1 MDQECIELPMLSSGE
16 RQYLFTLSAYLYH
29 LRNIISVPENAG
41 RVKYHNVCL
50 FLDEIELCFHP
61 EYQRLFVANL
71 LQSLEDYKVTDSV
84 NVNVILTTHS
94 PFVLS
99 DIPQC
104 NILYLEMGKMQGN
117 R

>member
-1 MDQECIELPMLSSGE
+1 M
-16 RQYLFTLSAYLYH
+16 
-29 LRNIISVPENAG
+29 
-41 RVKYHNVCL
+41 
-50 FLDEIELCFHP
+50 
-61 EYQRLFVANL
+61 ANL
-71 LQSLEDYKVTDSV
+71 LQSLEDNKVTDSV

>member
-1 MDQECIELPMLSSGE
+1 MPAYIDVYK
-16 RQYLFTLSAYLYH
+16 RQAYLYH

-71 LQSLEDYKVTDSV
+71 SLIHIYDTKVTPYADWGDYEIKSY
-84 NVNVILTTHS
+84 
-94 PFVLS
+94 F
-99 DIPQC
+99 C
-104 NILYLEMGKMQGN
+104 